1 MTNYKIISNNDSA
14 HYMNEMLINFL
25 VFSFMTVNVFNSKIK
40 IVDKSFCRCVLLRRL
55 FKGKIFQINFQWIFI
70 NFPLFL
76 FIIQKKIF
84 SITALRINDGF
95 YQIKLI
101 DVT

>member
-55 FKGKIFQINFQWIFI
+55 FKGKISQINFQWKAYRLGSI

-76 FIIQKKIF
+76 FIIQKKNI
-84 SITALRINDGF
+84 LDYR
-95 YQIKLI
+95 
-101 DVT
+101 VTYKRRFLPN